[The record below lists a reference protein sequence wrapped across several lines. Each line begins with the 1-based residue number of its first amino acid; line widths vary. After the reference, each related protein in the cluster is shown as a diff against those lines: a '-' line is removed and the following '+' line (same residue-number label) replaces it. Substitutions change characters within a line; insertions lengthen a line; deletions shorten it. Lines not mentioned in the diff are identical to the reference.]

1 MDEAKPNTPDPAKP
15 EGEKDGK
22 PDEVLAA
29 LNEVLKRDFKSR
41 DEALKSVDN
50 LHRMVGDN
58 AIAELREKAKDADN
72 FLKVV
77 SRYAQDEGVT
87 NEAARKT
94 LLEAVMDTQPE
105 KKVETKEVAQTS
117 ATEQKLEMALVKL
130 QERDL
135 LEAYPEAKAVLS
147 DLKSLRSVTP
157 NKELKEIYEASSLK
171 DMVTKSVAYEKEKAT
186 KDTTTV
192 VPNARQAN
200 LEADNLKTLVAQARS
215 SGMETDKVALV
226 DAFFKAQQA

>member
-1 MDEAKPNTPDPAKP
+1 MDEAKPNTPDSAKP

-22 PDEVLAA
+22 PDEALAA

-58 AIAELREKAKDADN
+58 AIAELRESYDADN

-87 NEAARKT
+87 NEAAERR
-94 LLEAVMDTQPE
+94 LEAVMDTQPE

-117 ATEQKLEMALVKL
+117 QLNRSSEMALVKL
-130 QERDL
+130 QEWTSWRL
-135 LEAYPEAKAVLS
+135 T
-147 DLKSLRSVTP
+147 R
-157 NKELKEIYEASSLK
+157 
-171 DMVTKSVAYEKEKAT
+171 
-186 KDTTTV
+186 
-192 VPNARQAN
+192 
-200 LEADNLKTLVAQARS
+200 
-215 SGMETDKVALV
+215 G
-226 DAFFKAQQA
+226 